1 MVAEEYRA
9 QDRTIGMEGTA
20 NDTWGQYDNY
30 SGEFHS
36 ADYQMYHLTTTIDL
50 YSLPV
55 ILAFGVP
62 ANLIAVLIFSIKSF
76 RQASCGL
83 YLIGKSI
90 SDTVFLLCTFVVW
103 LERVEVT
110 LLHTQGVCQIVLYLT
125 YISAFVSVWFVVAL
139 TTENLVRIRYPFK
152 VGKFCTI
159 RGAKWCITGMV
170 LTAFVLYCPV
180 LWLNHVELM
189 EDYPLCQMNQEMH
202 VINSIYT
209 YLDTVVTLIL
219 PSVTILVLLFLSFE
233 AVWMSKARNKRMYNG
248 LRVSVSVVMQQQITR
263 MLSAVSVSFIIMAL
277 PSHIARVSLLVMT
290 WLQVQA
296 YADITAEQYLTQHV
310 LQLLYYLT
318 FSVSIITY
326 ATFSQS
332 FRRTLC
338 LCLRPL
344 KTKGKDPPQEV
355 TSNSYVTE
363 ANSLKTQIKL
373 LPKGQAV

>member
-1 MVAEEYRA
+1 
-9 QDRTIGMEGTA
+9 
-20 NDTWGQYDNY
+20 
-30 SGEFHS
+30 
-36 ADYQMYHLTTTIDL
+36 
-50 YSLPV
+50 
-55 ILAFGVP
+55 
-62 ANLIAVLIFSIKSF
+62 
-76 RQASCGL
+76 

-152 VGKFCTI
+152 VGKYCTI
-159 RGAKWCITGMV
+159 RGAKWCITSMV
-170 LTAFVLYCPV
+170 VTAFVLYCPV

-202 VINSIYT
+202 MINSIYT

-277 PSHIARVSLLVMT
+277 PSHIARVSLLVMI
-290 WLQVQA
+290 WLEVQV
-296 YADITAEQYLTQHV
+296 YGDITPEQYLTQHL

-338 LCLRPL
+338 VCLNPL
-344 KTKGKDPPQEV
+344 KTKGKEPPQEV
-355 TSNSYVTE
+355 TSNSYVTD
-363 ANSLKTQIKL
+363 ANSAKTQMKL